1 MVVGRLARVHVF
13 VSQRPYF
20 GFFCAVDARSRT
32 CVCVCLC
39 VCACVRVCVCVCKCL
54 DMTTMAFTHYHAQR
68 SCVSKGEMPE
78 DA

>member
-1 MVVGRLARVHVF
+1 MYSFLNVLTLVFFVPSTLAHV
-13 VSQRPYF
+13 R
-20 GFFCAVDARSRT
+20 
-32 CVCVCLC
+32 VCVCLC
-39 VCACVRVCVCVCKCL
+39 VCACVRVCVCKCL